1 VSAGPVAP
9 PRRPEVAVGAVLLD
23 GEGRVLL
30 IQRGQL
36 PALGRWTIPGGRVEF
51 GETIE
56 EALRRE
62 LRAETGLDGRIG
74 PLCEVFEYI
83 EPGRELPVPPQSA
96 EPSEP
101 PPAARSSRGYHYVI
115 LDYLVTEPS
124 GELRAG
130 EDAADA
136 RFFTLDEVAGLPT
149 TDGLL
154 AVLRRAIEKAAQAE
168 PGAR

>member
-1 VSAGPVAP
+1 MSSSAGAAG
-9 PRRPEVAVGAVLLD
+9 RPQVAVGAVLLD

-30 IQRGQL
+30 IQRGQM

-51 GETIE
+51 GETL
-56 EALRRE
+56 EAALQRE
-62 LRAETGLDGRIG
+62 LRAETGLTGRVG

-83 EPGRELPVPPQSA
+83 D
-96 EPSEP
+96 
-101 PPAARSSRGYHYVI
+101 ARYHYVI
-115 LDYLVTEPS
+115 LDYLVTEPT

-136 RFFTLDEVAGLPT
+136 RFFTLDEIAALPT

-154 AVLRRAIEKAAQAE
+154 AVLQRAIAKAAA
-168 PGAR
+168 PG